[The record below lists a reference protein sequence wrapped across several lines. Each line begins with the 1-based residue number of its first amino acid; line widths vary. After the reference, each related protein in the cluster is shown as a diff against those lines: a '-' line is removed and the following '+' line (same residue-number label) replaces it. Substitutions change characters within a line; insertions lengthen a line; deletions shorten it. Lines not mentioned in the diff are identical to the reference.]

1 VARHRLLRA
10 LRGPIARAAHVRRL
24 ALEILDLRHF
34 SSADLRPLLEQESQ
48 VWSRLLAWDYSGSAE
63 MILRYV
69 DAKILPGYAA
79 VERKRVWGYAFFVY
93 EGSKGV
99 IGDLFVANGTANHGG
114 DLEQRLLT
122 HVIETL
128 QQSPGI
134 HRVEAQLLVHDTGM
148 VASPFV
154 TQGFHRHPRLFMVL
168 PLRGENAPART
179 APPLPEGIE
188 LRKWSEH
195 DFQGA
200 AAVITAAYR
209 GHIDSDINDQYRT
222 ISGSLRFLN
231 NIVRFPGC
239 GVFDSDASFCAI
251 HRPTQATVGLILCS
265 RVKSDVGHV
274 TQVCLVPEHRGRGI
288 GEALIGASYTNLRK
302 RSFGALSLTVTEA
315 NRGAVD
321 LYKRIGFETKRV
333 FDAFVWEG

>member
-1 VARHRLLRA
+1 M
-10 LRGPIARAAHVRRL
+10 
-24 ALEILDLRHF
+24 EILDLRHF

-48 VWSRLLAWDYSGSAE
+48 VWSRLLAWDYTGSAE

-79 VERKRVWGYAFFVY
+79 IERKKVWGYAFFVY

-99 IGDLFVANGTANHGG
+99 IGDLFVGNGPGEPGHE
-114 DLEQRLLT
+114 LEQRLLT

-134 HRVEAQLLVHDTGM
+134 HRVEAQLLVHDSGV
-148 VASPFV
+148 VAAPFLR
-154 TQGFHRHPRLFMVL
+154 QGFHRHPRLFMVL
-168 PLRGENAPART
+168 PLRGEQ
-179 APPLPEGIE
+179 APPRNALSLPAGVE
-188 LRKWSEH
+188 LRKWTES

-239 GVFDSDASFCAI
+239 GVFDADASLCAV
-251 HRPTQATVGLILCS
+251 HRPSQAVVGLILCS
-265 RVKSDVGHV
+265 RVKSDVGHI
-274 TQVCLVPEHRGRGI
+274 TQVCLVPDYRGRGI
-288 GEALIGASYTNLRK
+288 GEALIAASYSGLRK
-302 RSFGALSLTVTEA
+302 RGFGALSLTVTEA
-315 NRGAVD
+315 NHGAVD
-321 LYKRIGFETKRV
+321 LYKRIGFETRRV

>member
-1 VARHRLLRA
+1 V
-10 LRGPIARAAHVRRL
+10 
-24 ALEILDLRHF
+24 EILDLRHF

-79 VERKRVWGYAFFVY
+79 LERKKVWGYAFFVY
-93 EGSKGV
+93 EGNKGV
-99 IGDLFVANGTANHGG
+99 IGDLFVANNSG
-114 DLEQRLLT
+114 DSAFELEQRLLT

-134 HRVEAQLLVHDTGM
+134 HRVEAQLLVHDTGV
-148 VASPFV
+148 VAAPFLA
-154 TQGFHRHPRLFMVL
+154 QGFHRHPRLFMVL
-168 PLRGENAPART
+168 PLRGEQ
-179 APPLPEGIE
+179 APPRTPPGLPPGIE
-188 LRKWSEH
+188 LRKWTEH

-239 GVFDSDASFCAI
+239 GVFDPDASFCAV
-251 HRPTQATVGLILCS
+251 HRPSQAMVGLILCS
-265 RVKSDVGHV
+265 RVKSDVGHI
-274 TQVCLVPEHRGRGI
+274 TQVCLTPDYRGRGI
-288 GEALIGASYTNLRK
+288 GEALIAASYTSLRK
-302 RSFGALSLTVTEA
+302 RSFSALSLTVTEA
-315 NRGAVD
+315 NHGAVE